1 MVGRNRHWCLALAA
15 TTTVALILLLFGP
28 VVAGSGGLVL
38 RPLAGIP
45 LLLIFF
51 GCALWFAIAA
61 DVRVAQ
67 IVQDGSGWLRYPTY
81 VLATFATVAFGLM
94 VAAFS
99 LVVSLDSFGAE
110 NLHEKYR
117 APSGESVVGVS
128 HGFLDVWNTYHVAHG
143 PFFREADEYSG
154 GACTLTT
161 VKPRNRYGEP
171 PAECVPP
178 GSASDEGGTSTGK
191 APETADPVQP
201 VSPGYDVDP
210 NARPTGELYFSAV
223 MPEASGA
230 PKVELWA
237 YTSASAS
244 SLQRSVNGGD
254 PETVEHPQGR
264 DEAMRFISEITRL
277 SDGTLRAVV
286 GYPTWVDSRRT
297 EIFYSDDDG
306 ATWRR

>member
-1 MVGRNRHWCLALAA
+1 M
-15 TTTVALILLLFGP
+15 ILLLFGP
-28 VVAGSGGLVL
+28 VAAGSSGLVL

-45 LLLIFF
+45 LVLIFF

-67 IVQDGSGWLRYPTY
+67 IVRDGSGWLRYPTY
-81 VLATFATVAFGLM
+81 VVATFATVAFGLM

-99 LVVSLDSFGAE
+99 LFVSLDSFGAE
-110 NLHEKYR
+110 NLYEKYR

-128 HGFLDVWNTYHVAHG
+128 HGFLDVRNTYHVARG
-143 PFFREADEYSG
+143 PFFREADEYG
-154 GACTLTT
+154 GGVCSLTA
-161 VKPRNRYGEP
+161 VKPHNRSGKP

-191 APETADPVQP
+191 ARETVDPLEP

-210 NARPTGELYFSAV
+210 DARPTGELYFSAV

-230 PKVELWA
+230 AKVELWA
-237 YTSASAS
+237 YSSASAS

-254 PETVEHPQGR
+254 RETVEHPQGS
-264 DEAMRFISEITRL
+264 DEAMRFISDITRL

-297 EIFYSDDDG
+297 EIYYSDDDG